1 MQFKNR
7 GGLVLALFFFS
18 GATALVYEVLW
29 SKFLSQMFGSTIY
42 AQTVVLAV
50 FMGGL
55 ALGNRLFGRWADRLR
70 QPVRAY
76 GCLEI
81 LIGIYAFL
89 YPALDRLTDRVFIL
103 LGSPIVTDP
112 ALLLILKGLLSAVLL
127 LGPTILMGG
136 TLPLLAAWLQKF
148 SSGDAGR
155 RSARFYSVN
164 SLGAVLGAALAGFW
178 LVQTFGMIQTVHLTA
193 VVNILVGSLAILV
206 SRMGW
211 AGHRNEPTASLPHAG
226 VEDASPGT
234 LRWAGVLVAMT
245 GGVSMGL
252 EVLSS
257 RSLALIFGPSLQSF
271 AVVLIA
277 FILGIGLGSAW
288 IASPRRRGRSSEQL
302 IVVLL
307 CIAAAWLAVLV
318 FNIERWVDFYRIART
333 GLARSPVGYVYHEL
347 ITVGISVIIL
357 GLPAAWIGS
366 VLPLMIRAVSHEDK
380 PLGEKV
386 GVLLTWNTLGAV
398 MGVLITGFVVMPGVG
413 LRNAFGV
420 LASVLA
426 LMALVMAMRHGR
438 ATGVIGAFGACVL
451 TGSLFIHG
459 DASWQSVMSSG
470 IFRAWE
476 KQFQPELMPWRKK
489 HIQILFYKDGPD
501 ATVSVEKVDG
511 IVAPGEIGLRI
522 NGKPDAGTLLDVG
535 NQLLLAHLP
544 LLAKPEA
551 KDVFVL
557 GFGSGMTAG
566 AALDYPIERLD
577 LGENCEP
584 VIEAASLF
592 GDWNRHVLKDRR
604 THLWLEDARTVLKL
618 RPQRYDVIITEPS
631 NPWAVG
637 VGSVFSHEFYELAAS
652 RLKPGGIMA
661 QWFHLYETQDQI
673 IDLVLRTFGSVFPY
687 VEVWDTGVGD
697 IVILGSQQ
705 PWPTGPAVFQ
715 KGFAIDS
722 VRRDMQMID
731 MHSPE
736 ALMARQL
743 ASQQTGFAIAGKG
756 RIQSDL
762 FPILEYEAP
771 RAFYL
776 GNLARVLNHYDERT
790 YQQLLSPTDKRETLR
805 AFNNANAQVIFSDFS
820 TVNEQLYDCLF
831 GNPAGAGIPCAFQTP
846 LPTPPPGGLGMV
858 LDQAEKAFSAGDLS
872 AARQLAELALK
883 QRPDD
888 NMAGY
893 ISRVIDRLEKTRMVG
908 ASTQAAQ

>member
-1 MQFKNR
+1 
-7 GGLVLALFFFS
+7 
-18 GATALVYEVLW
+18 
-29 SKFLSQMFGSTIY
+29 
-42 AQTVVLAV
+42 
-50 FMGGL
+50 
-55 ALGNRLFGRWADRLR
+55 
-70 QPVRAY
+70 
-76 GCLEI
+76 
-81 LIGIYAFL
+81 
-89 YPALDRLTDRVFIL
+89 
-103 LGSPIVTDP
+103 
-112 ALLLILKGLLSAVLL
+112 
-127 LGPTILMGG
+127 
-136 TLPLLAAWLQKF
+136 
-148 SSGDAGR
+148 
-155 RSARFYSVN
+155 
-164 SLGAVLGAALAGFW
+164 
-178 LVQTFGMIQTVHLTA
+178 
-193 VVNILVGSLAILV
+193 
-206 SRMGW
+206 
-211 AGHRNEPTASLPHAG
+211 
-226 VEDASPGT
+226 
-234 LRWAGVLVAMT
+234 
-245 GGVSMGL
+245 
-252 EVLSS
+252 
-257 RSLALIFGPSLQSF
+257 
-271 AVVLIA
+271 
-277 FILGIGLGSAW
+277 
-288 IASPRRRGRSSEQL
+288 
-302 IVVLL
+302 
-307 CIAAAWLAVLV
+307 
-318 FNIERWVDFYRIART
+318 
-333 GLARSPVGYVYHEL
+333 
-347 ITVGISVIIL
+347 
-357 GLPAAWIGS
+357 
-366 VLPLMIRAVSHEDK
+366 
-380 PLGEKV
+380 
-386 GVLLTWNTLGAV
+386 
-398 MGVLITGFVVMPGVG
+398 MPGLG

-438 ATGVIGAFGACVL
+438 KTGTVGALGACVL

-459 DASWQSVMSSG
+459 DQSWQSVMSSG

-511 IVAPGEIGLRI
+511 LVAPGELGLRI
-522 NGKPDAGTLLDVG
+522 NGKPDAGTYLDVG

-584 VIEAASLF
+584 VIQAAPLF
-592 GDWNRHVLKDRR
+592 GDWNRHVLKDPR

-618 RPQRYDVIITEPS
+618 RPQQYDVIITEPS

-673 IDLVLRTFGSVFPY
+673 IDLVLRTFGTVFPY

-705 PWPTGPAVFQ
+705 PWSTGPAVFQ
-715 KGFAIDS
+715 KGFALEP

-731 MHSPE
+731 IHSPE

-756 RIQSDL
+756 AIQSDL

-776 GNLARVLNHYDERT
+776 GNLASVLNHYDERT
-790 YQQLLSPTDKRETLR
+790 YQQLLSPVDKREILR

-831 GNPAGAGIPCAFQTP
+831 GSPASAGIPCAFQTP
-846 LPTPPPGGLGMV
+846 LPTPPPGGLGAV

-883 QRPDD
+883 QKPDD

-893 ISRVIDRLEKTRMVG
+893 VSRVIDRLEKTQTAG
-908 ASTQAAQ
+908 AQTPASR